1 MKNQTKLPFLR
12 TENLV
17 VNELPDELLIYDL
30 EKNKAFCLNET
41 ARLIMNECN
50 GETSIDEAVINLNR
64 KLKSKVPEEVIW
76 MVVEQLKK
84 SDLLKNDYQLPVHTT
99 KVTRRKILQSA
110 ALLGLALPV
119 ISSLVAPTAVNAQS
133 RTCMMVG
140 EACTFQ
146 PPFDNCCLGGTCIN
160 DIVEGNICVGCSLG
174 GFCSTSITGNGP
186 FCCPGQTCF
195 PFSGTDGLCVPIP

>member
-1 MKNQTKLPFLR
+1 MIEGVIQMKNQTKLPFLR

-84 SDLLKNDYQLPVHTT
+84 SDLLKNDYQIPVQITN
-99 KVTRRKILQSA
+99 KVTRRKILRSA

-133 RTCMMVG
+133 GTCVMISG
-140 EACTFQ
+140 TCTFQ
-146 PPFDNCCLGGTCIN
+146 PPFSD
-160 DIVEGNICVGCSLG
+160 D
-174 GFCSTSITGNGP
+174 
-186 FCCPGQTCF
+186 
-195 PFSGTDGLCVPIP
+195 